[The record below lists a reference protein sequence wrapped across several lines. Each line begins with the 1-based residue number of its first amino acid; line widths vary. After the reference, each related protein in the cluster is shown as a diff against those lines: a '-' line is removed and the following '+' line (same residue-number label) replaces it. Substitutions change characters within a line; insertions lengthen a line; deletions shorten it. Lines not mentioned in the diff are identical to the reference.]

1 MDIDYFKSTG
11 FRIKELKIS
20 TKDGTQLDIIQ
31 LYEELNIFDSIFQ
44 PCLSGNILIRDSNGL
59 IHNLL
64 LDGNEFLLVNVGKS
78 DEDDNSIKKLF
89 RIYKISDRQNI
100 NYNSETYILHF
111 VSEEYIIS
119 TLSKVTK
126 TYSGKTYSEMAKNLI
141 SDYLKVPKDKMKYSI
156 VDPSLGTKR
165 WDFPTVP
172 PIEALMVLT
181 KHAID
186 ERTIPGFLFFENF
199 FGYNF
204 RSIGNLLAEKSVFN
218 LNFNPKNLTSS
229 TESSDFLGV
238 RHFEVLQQFDTL
250 KNIKGG
256 VYGGKYKAFNFHTDQ
271 YMEFLFKFDS
281 IGHPKNGENSAPSVG
296 NIRTFDGTTL
306 DSHYDASIQYGYTN
320 LLSDKNKTIRETD
333 PDAAQSR
340 VDYENFVFQRKAIFS
355 MLLSQRVKVVVP
367 GNFLITSG
375 NNVFLHVPKF
385 SAGKI
390 PGEDPWDR
398 TLYGSYLIIASRHMI
413 KPNGVYETIF
423 EACTN
428 SSNRSD
434 TNTMY
439 SRNDYFKEEYNGI
452 S

>member
-1 MDIDYFKSTG
+1 MDLDYFKSTG

-20 TKDGTQLDIIQ
+20 IKDGTQLDITQ

-44 PCLSGNILIRDSNGL
+44 PCLSGNILIKDSSGL

-64 LDGNEFLLVNVGKS
+64 LDGNEFLLLNIGKS
-78 DEDDNSIKKLF
+78 DSDEMSIKKYF
-89 RIYKISDRQNI
+89 RIYKITDRTNI
-100 NYNSETYILHF
+100 NYTSESYILHF
-111 VSEEYIIS
+111 VSEEYIVS
-119 TLSKVTK
+119 TLQKIIQ
-126 TYSGKTYSEMAKNLI
+126 TYSGKTISEVAKDVMIN
-141 SDYLKVPKDKMKYSI
+141 YLKVKSSKMKYSTI
-156 VDPSLGTKR
+156 DASLGTKSLDFAR
-165 WDFPTVP
+165 WT
-172 PIEALMVLT
+172 PIDALIYLA

-186 ERTIPGFLFFENF
+186 ERGIPGFLFFENL

-204 RSIGNLLAEKSVFN
+204 SSIGNLLSKKSVFN
-218 LNFNPKNLTSS
+218 LNFNPKNLNSS

-256 VYGGKYKAFNFHTDQ
+256 VYGGKFKGFNPHTNQ
-271 YMEFLFKFDS
+271 FMEFLFKYDS
-281 IGHPKNGENSAPSVG
+281 IGHPKSPENSAPAVG
-296 NIRTFDGTTL
+296 NIRAEDGTTL
-306 DSHYDASIQYGYTN
+306 DSYFDASISDGTTF
-320 LLSDKNKTIRETD
+320 LLADKNENIAAND
-333 PDAAQSR
+333 QDASQSR
-340 VDYENFVFQRKAIFS
+340 MDYENVVFQRKAIFS

-385 SAGKI
+385 SGTKI

-398 TLYGSYLIIASRHMI
+398 TLYGSYIIIASRHMI
-413 KPNGVYETIF
+413 KPNGTYETIF

-434 TNTMY
+434 KNIMY
-439 SRNDYFKEEYNGI
+439 SRSDYFKEEYNAI